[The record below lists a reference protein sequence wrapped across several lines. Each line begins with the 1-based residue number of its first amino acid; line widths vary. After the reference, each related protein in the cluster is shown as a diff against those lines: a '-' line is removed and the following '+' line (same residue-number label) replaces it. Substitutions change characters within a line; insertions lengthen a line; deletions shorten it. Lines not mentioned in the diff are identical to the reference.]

1 MWAVGVA
8 KDVEAI
14 LRGGLDRLHDGVGR
28 GHEGE
33 VAELPV
39 DACRDGALGQPRA
52 HGLPL
57 RELDVHVVGQAQPW
71 HGRHDIGRVL
81 SLGRGARTVGGM
93 GTFDGGPR
101 PDFFTLSDA
110 GHGRIP
116 RGGRAI
122 ALDRLIAQGWIEVA
136 RYPNDTVAGEA
147 LDEAVGD
154 GGAANEWRLRWS
166 RARVACAC
174 SPRSA

>member
-1 MWAVGVA
+1 
-8 KDVEAI
+8 
-14 LRGGLDRLHDGVGR
+14 
-28 GHEGE
+28 
-33 VAELPV
+33 
-39 DACRDGALGQPRA
+39 
-52 HGLPL
+52 
-57 RELDVHVVGQAQPW
+57 
-71 HGRHDIGRVL
+71 
-81 SLGRGARTVGGM
+81 M

-154 GGAANEWRLRWS
+154 GGAANEWRLRVVPSAS
-166 RARVACAC
+166 RVRVLATVGLMILMVAAAALI
-174 SPRSA
+174 RVFLLH